1 MRTLGILKGIGVQT
15 RHGVMRQRLRHEMIV
30 LLIVVGRLGI
40 GSFAIDRLAGDG
52 VTRLFQYFFG
62 ALFVF
67 EKNKTEWATLLLRL
81 VDRCFDLSNLDMHK
95 FRESWE
101 RQTAIELTVPN

>member
-1 MRTLGILKGIGVQT
+1 
-15 RHGVMRQRLRHEMIV
+15 MRQRLRHEMIV

-52 VTRLFQYFFG
+52 VTRLFQDFFG